1 MSSKSFEETVHAISR
16 QAKEGDNPPPH
27 QPFDQEIRNLFRHN
41 MPCSFYPAN
50 LLASATLPPRA
61 DLQSANNSTVTFRS
75 LANAAGF
82 TNPRFQILVG
92 GCPPIGASNNCYF
105 FGDSPPKGFAT
116 TLPATYY
123 GALHQPKGVGTH
135 PAFSPHGRNVCSE
148 RDRR

>member
-1 MSSKSFEETVHAISR
+1 
-16 QAKEGDNPPPH
+16 
-27 QPFDQEIRNLFRHN
+27 

-105 FGDSPPKGFAT
+105 FGDSPLKRFAT

-135 PAFSPHGRNVCSE
+135 PASSPHGRDACSE
-148 RDRR
+148 RYRYFLARNRGLRHYRRLPLRSFSFARRIDRLAL